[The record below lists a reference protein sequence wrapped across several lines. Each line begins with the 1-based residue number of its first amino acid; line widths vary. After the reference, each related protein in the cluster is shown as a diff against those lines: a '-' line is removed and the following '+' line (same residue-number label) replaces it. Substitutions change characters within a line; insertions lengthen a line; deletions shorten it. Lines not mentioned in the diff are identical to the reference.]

1 MTEHSLSKK
10 CTVSSCWLQHV
21 QSAICTSLSATELY
35 LIHYTL
41 TAHATSSTTS
51 LPAVLR
57 KGLSWSCG
65 RRLWQR
71 SIPTTAPVPLM
82 MFLMFLVLLAAPLVI
97 ITCIALWSIISC
109 NRWQTKFAHGQFAA
123 QAAGH
128 KSPSRCC
135 GSAPTASVCNAQV
148 VAAAA
153 CRSVGTMQQL
163 IAQAA
168 DAAVC
173 KSCIG

>member
-1 MTEHSLSKK
+1 MLH
-10 CTVSSCWLQHV
+10 CN
-21 QSAICTSLSATELY
+21 
-35 LIHYTL
+35 L
-41 TAHATSSTTS
+41 TAHATSSRTWLTS

-71 SIPTTAPVPLM
+71 SIPTTAPVPLVM
-82 MFLMFLVLLAAPLVI
+82 LFMFLVLLATPLVI
-97 ITCIALWSIISC
+97 ITCIALWGIISC
-109 NRWQTKFAHGQFAA
+109 NRWQTRFAHGSQFAA

-135 GSAPTASVCNAQV
+135 GNAPAALVCNAQV
-148 VAAAA
+148 VASAG
-153 CRSVGTMQQL
+153 CRSVGTLQPL

-173 KSCIG
+173 IHCSSLQLRQQVTEPQQLQ